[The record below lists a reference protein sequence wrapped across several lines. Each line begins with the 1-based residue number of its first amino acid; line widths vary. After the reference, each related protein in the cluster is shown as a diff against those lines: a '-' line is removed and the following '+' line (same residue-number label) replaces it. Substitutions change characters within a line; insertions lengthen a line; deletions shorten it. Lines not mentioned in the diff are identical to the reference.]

1 MNTFRTTEDCRNCC
15 KREPQMVAADWWEVA
30 CACAC
35 TFLLLSL
42 GAVLVTHNVWLAL
55 PSLVFGFIAM
65 CGSHKAQED
74 RA

>member
-15 KREPQMVAADWWEVA
+15 KREPQATTADWWELA
-30 CACAC
+30 CACAI
-35 TFLLLSL
+35 FLTLGSL
-42 GAVLVTHNVWLAL
+42 GIFMLTNDWRWLI
-55 PSLVFGFIAM
+55 PSAAIGFIAM